1 MALTRL
7 DLSIEL
13 TKATDCSDITLTDD
27 TGTYDVT
34 TNPLGYGLPSGITVN
49 NVTGLIITVNM
60 SSGIYFTYT
69 CVVAS
74 GVINS
79 CLLSVNGG
87 TGTEIV
93 SLLAS
98 TTFPVTDFSLF
109 DEDYGVTL
117 PELED
122 SIVEVD
128 YNITGSSG
136 EDTFNYLTSDSVMI
150 SCDICC
156 CKDKLLLSIDPNCDC
171 SSDAMQNY
179 LRVSTYLE
187 IAEMNMDIGKND
199 IALINLNKAIEIC
212 NCGCSDC

>member
-1 MALTRL
+1 MPLTRL
-7 DLSIEL
+7 DLSIAL
-13 TKATDCSDITLTDD
+13 TNATDCSDITLTDD
-27 TGTYDVT
+27 TGLYPTAT
-34 TNPLGYGLPSGITVN
+34 EGYGLPSGITVN
-49 NVTGLIITVNM
+49 NVTGLVITVNI

-109 DEDYGVTL
+109 SADYGVTL
-117 PELED
+117 PTLED

-128 YNITGSSG
+128 YNITGGSG
-136 EDTFNYLTSDSVMI
+136 EDTFNYLTDQSVMVT
-150 SCDICC
+150 CGICC
-156 CKDKLLLSIDPNCDC
+156 CLQKALLEIDVNCSCSDEKL
-171 SSDAMQNY
+171 QNY
-179 LRVSTYLE
+179 LRASTYLE
-187 IAEMNMDIGKND
+187 VAEGLMDIGKND
-199 IALINLNKAIEIC
+199 EALIALNKSIELC
-212 NCGCSDC
+212 NCGGCGC